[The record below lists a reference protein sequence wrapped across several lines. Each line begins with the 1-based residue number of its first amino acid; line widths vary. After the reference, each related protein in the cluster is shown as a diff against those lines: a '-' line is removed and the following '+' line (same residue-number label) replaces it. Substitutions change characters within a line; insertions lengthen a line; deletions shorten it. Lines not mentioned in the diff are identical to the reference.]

1 VTNKSA
7 FSEEEWKTIL
17 ASPMLA
23 STAVS
28 MADPNGIWGVLQ
40 EGMASARALLDAKK
54 DSNANELIKALVS
67 EIETSEGR
75 EKAKQALKGELT
87 AKTPSEV
94 KAQALAG
101 LGRVS
106 QILAKAAPS
115 DAAAFKT
122 WLTQIAE
129 RVAESSTEGG
139 FMGFGGVKVSN
150 AEKASIAEISTAL
163 GVA

>member
-1 VTNKSA
+1 MTSKSA
-7 FSEEEWKTIL
+7 FSEAEWKTIL
-17 ASPMLA
+17 ASPMLV

-54 DSNANELIKALVS
+54 DAGANELVKALVA

-75 EKAKQALKGELT
+75 EKAKQGLKGELT
-87 AKTPSEV
+87 AKTPAEV
-94 KAQALAG
+94 KAQALVG
-101 LGRVS
+101 LARVN
-106 QILAKAAPS
+106 QILAKASPS

-129 RVAESSTEGG
+129 RVAQSSTEGG
-139 FMGFGGVKVSN
+139 FMGFGGVKVSD
-150 AEKASIAEISTAL
+150 AEKASIGEISKAL
-163 GVA
+163 NVV